1 MKILVFGRIG
11 QLGSALVDVLSDQ
24 YETRFI
30 DQPELDLTA
39 PESVRDHVQNYL
51 PSIVI
56 NAAAYTAVDR
66 AETEPELAHII
77 NAHAPGS
84 LAYACNEVGAV
95 LIHYSTDY
103 VFDGTATIPYTET
116 AAAVP
121 TGVYGQ
127 SKLAGE
133 IAVASATQRY
143 VILRTAW
150 LYSAV
155 GHNFVKT
162 MLKLAN
168 SGQPIRVVADQIG
181 SPTYAQDLARVTH
194 SIVEVLNSS
203 RDDYFGLY
211 HVANSGTTSWHGLA
225 EEIFRLAAHRDVV
238 AQPISTEEYPT
249 PAPRPAY
256 TALDCSKLERV
267 FGLTLPNWRDALA
280 RCIDVLSGSNRER

>member
-11 QLGSALVDVLSDQ
+11 QLGSALAEVLSDR

-39 PESVRDHVQNYL
+39 PESVRDHVQTYL

-77 NAHAPGS
+77 NAHAPAA
-84 LAYACNEVGAV
+84 LAYACDEVGAV

-103 VFDGTATIPYTET
+103 VFDGTASMPYTET
-116 AAAVP
+116 AAVTP

-133 IAVASATQRY
+133 IAVAGATQRH

-168 SGQPIRVVADQIG
+168 SGQPVRVVADQIG
-181 SPTYAQDLARVTH
+181 SPTYAQDLARVTR
-194 SIVEVLNSS
+194 SIIEVLNSS
-203 RDDYFGLY
+203 REDCFGLY
-211 HVANSGTTSWHGLA
+211 HVTNTGTTSWHGLA
-225 EEIFRLAAHRDVV
+225 QEIFRLAAHQDVV
-238 AQPISTEEYPT
+238 VQPISTEEYPT

-267 FGLTLPNWRDALA
+267 FGLTPPSWRDALA
-280 RCIDVLSGSNRER
+280 RCIDSL

>member
-11 QLGSALVDVLSDQ
+11 QLGSALAEVLSDR

-30 DQPELDLTA
+30 DQPELDLTV
-39 PESVRDHVQNYL
+39 PESVRDHVQTYL

-77 NAHAPGS
+77 NARAPGS
-84 LAYACNEVGAV
+84 LAYACDEAGAV

-103 VFDGTATIPYTET
+103 VFDGAASMPYTET
-116 AAAVP
+116 AAVAP

-133 IAVASATQRY
+133 IAGASATQRY

-181 SPTYAQDLARVTH
+181 SPTYAQDLARVTRG
-194 SIVEVLNSS
+194 IIEVLNN
-203 RDDYFGLY
+203 RREDCFGLY
-211 HVANSGTTSWHGLA
+211 HVTNTGTTSWYGLA
-225 EEIFRLAAHRDVV
+225 HEIFRLAAHQDVV
-238 AQPISTEEYPT
+238 VQPISTEEYPT

-267 FGLTLPNWRDALA
+267 FGLTLPSWRDALA
-280 RCIDVLSGSNRER
+280 RCIDSL

>member
-11 QLGSALVDVLSDQ
+11 QLGSALAEVLSDR

-30 DQPELDLTA
+30 DQPELDLTV
-39 PESVRDHVQNYL
+39 PESVRDHVQTYL

-77 NAHAPGS
+77 NARAPES
-84 LAYACNEVGAV
+84 LAYACDEAGAV

-103 VFDGTATIPYTET
+103 VFDGTASMPYTET
-116 AAAVP
+116 AAVAP

-162 MLKLAN
+162 MLKLAD
-168 SGQPIRVVADQIG
+168 SGQPVRVVADQVG
-181 SPTYAQDLARVTH
+181 SPTYAQDLARVTR
-194 SIVEVLNSS
+194 SIIEVLNSS
-203 RDDYFGLY
+203 REDCFGLY
-211 HVANSGTTSWHGLA
+211 HVTNTGTTSWHGLA
-225 EEIFRLAAHRDVV
+225 QEIFRLAAHQDVV
-238 AQPISTEEYPT
+238 VQPISTEEYPT

-256 TALDCSKLERV
+256 TVLDCSKLERV
-267 FGLTLPNWRDALA
+267 FGLTLPSWRDALA
-280 RCIDVLSGSNRER
+280 RCIDSL

>member
-1 MKILVFGRIG
+1 VKILVFGRIG
-11 QLGSALVDVLSDQ
+11 QLGSALAEVLSDR

-30 DQPELDLTA
+30 DQPELDLTV
-39 PESVRDHVQNYL
+39 PESVRDHVQAYL

-77 NAHAPGS
+77 NARAPES
-84 LAYACNEVGAV
+84 LAYACDEAGAV

-103 VFDGTATIPYTET
+103 VFDGTASMPYTET
-116 AAAVP
+116 AAVAP

-162 MLKLAN
+162 MLKLAD
-168 SGQPIRVVADQIG
+168 SGQPVRVVADQVG
-181 SPTYAQDLARVTH
+181 SPTYAQDLARVTR
-194 SIVEVLNSS
+194 SIIEVLNSS
-203 RDDYFGLY
+203 REDCFGLY
-211 HVANSGTTSWHGLA
+211 HVTNTGTTSWHGLA
-225 EEIFRLAAHRDVV
+225 QEIFRLAAHQDVV
-238 AQPISTEEYPT
+238 VQPISTEEYPT

-267 FGLTLPNWRDALA
+267 FGLTLPSWRDALA
-280 RCIDVLSGSNRER
+280 RCIDSL

>member
-11 QLGSALVDVLSDQ
+11 QLGSALAEVLSDR

-30 DQPELDLTA
+30 DQPELDLTV
-39 PESVRDHVQNYL
+39 PESVRDHVQTYL

-77 NAHAPGS
+77 NARAPES
-84 LAYACNEVGAV
+84 LAYACDEAGAV

-103 VFDGTATIPYTET
+103 VFDGTASMPYTET
-116 AAAVP
+116 AAVAP

-133 IAVASATQRY
+133 IAVANATQRY

-162 MLKLAN
+162 MLKLAD
-168 SGQPIRVVADQIG
+168 SGQPVRVVADQVG
-181 SPTYAQDLARVTH
+181 SPTYAQDLARATR
-194 SIVEVLNSS
+194 SIIEVLNSS
-203 RDDYFGLY
+203 REDCFGLY
-211 HVANSGTTSWHGLA
+211 HVTNTGTTSWHGLA
-225 EEIFRLAAHRDVV
+225 QEIFRLAAHQDVV
-238 AQPISTEEYPT
+238 VQPISTEEYPT

-267 FGLTLPNWRDALA
+267 FGLTLPSWRDTLA
-280 RCIDVLSGSNRER
+280 RCIDSL

>member
-11 QLGSALVDVLSDQ
+11 QLGSALAEVLSDR

-30 DQPELDLTA
+30 DQPELDLTV
-39 PESVRDHVQNYL
+39 PESVRDHVQTYL

-77 NAHAPGS
+77 NARAPES
-84 LAYACNEVGAV
+84 LAYACDEAGAV

-103 VFDGTATIPYTET
+103 VFDGTASMPYTET
-116 AAAVP
+116 AAVAP

-162 MLKLAN
+162 MLKLAD
-168 SGQPIRVVADQIG
+168 SGQPVRVVADQVG
-181 SPTYAQDLARVTH
+181 SPTYAQDLARVTR
-194 SIVEVLNSS
+194 SIIEVLISS
-203 RDDYFGLY
+203 REDCFGLY
-211 HVANSGTTSWHGLA
+211 HVTNSGTTSWHGLA
-225 EEIFRLAAHRDVV
+225 QEIFRLAAHQDVV
-238 AQPISTEEYPT
+238 VQPISTEEYPT

-267 FGLTLPNWRDALA
+267 FGLPLPSWRDALA
-280 RCIDVLSGSNRER
+280 RCIDSL

>member
-11 QLGSALVDVLSDQ
+11 QLGSALAEVLSDR

-39 PESVRDHVQNYL
+39 PESVRDHVQTYQ

-66 AETEPELAHII
+66 AETEPELAHTI
-77 NAHAPGS
+77 NARAPGS
-84 LAYACNEVGAV
+84 LAYACDEAGAV

-103 VFDGTATIPYTET
+103 VFDGAASTPYTET
-116 AAAVP
+116 AAVAP

-181 SPTYAQDLARVTH
+181 SPTYAQDLARVTRG
-194 SIVEVLNSS
+194 IIEVLNS
-203 RDDYFGLY
+203 RREDCFGLY
-211 HVANSGTTSWHGLA
+211 HVTNTGTTSWYGLA
-225 EEIFRLAAHRDVV
+225 QEIFRLAAHQDVV
-238 AQPISTEEYPT
+238 VQPISTEEYPT

-256 TALDCSKLERV
+256 TALDCSKLERI
-267 FGLTLPNWRDALA
+267 FGLTLPSWRDALA
-280 RCIDVLSGSNRER
+280 RCIDSL

>member
-11 QLGSALVDVLSDQ
+11 QLGSALAEVLSDR

-39 PESVRDHVQNYL
+39 PESVRDHVQTYQ

-66 AETEPELAHII
+66 AETEPELAHVI
-77 NAHAPGS
+77 NARAPGS
-84 LAYACNEVGAV
+84 LAFACEEAGAV

-103 VFDGTATIPYTET
+103 VFDGTASMPYTET
-116 AAAVP
+116 AATAP

-133 IAVASATQRY
+133 IAVASAIPRH

-181 SPTYAQDLARVTH
+181 SPTYAQDLARVTRG
-194 SIVEVLNSS
+194 IIEVLNST
-203 RDDYFGLY
+203 REDCFGLY
-211 HVANSGTTSWHGLA
+211 HVTNTGTTSWYGLA
-225 EEIFRLAAHRDVV
+225 QEVFRLTAHQDVV
-238 AQPISTEEYPT
+238 VQPISTEEYPT

-267 FGLTLPNWRDALA
+267 FGLTLPSWRDALA
-280 RCIDVLSGSNRER
+280 RCIDSLQGSDRQR

>member
-11 QLGSALVDVLSDQ
+11 QLGSALAEVLSDR

-39 PESVRDHVQNYL
+39 PESVRYQVQTYL

-77 NAHAPGS
+77 NARAPES
-84 LAYACNEVGAV
+84 LAYACDEAGAV

-103 VFDGTATIPYTET
+103 VFDGTASMPYTET
-116 AAAVP
+116 AAVAP

-162 MLKLAN
+162 MLKLAD
-168 SGQPIRVVADQIG
+168 SGQPVRVVADQVG
-181 SPTYAQDLARVTH
+181 SPTYAQDLARVTR
-194 SIVEVLNSS
+194 SIIEVLNSS
-203 RDDYFGLY
+203 REDCFGLY
-211 HVANSGTTSWHGLA
+211 HVTNSGTTSWHGLA
-225 EEIFRLAAHRDVV
+225 QEIFRLAAHQDVV
-238 AQPISTEEYPT
+238 VQPISTEEYPT

-267 FGLTLPNWRDALA
+267 FGLTLPSWRDALA
-280 RCIDVLSGSNRER
+280 RCIDSL

>member
-11 QLGSALVDVLSDQ
+11 QLGSALVEALSDR

-39 PESVRDHVQNYL
+39 PESVREHVQNYL

-66 AETEPELAHII
+66 AETEPELAHLI
-77 NAHAPGS
+77 NARAPGS
-84 LAYACNEVGAV
+84 LAYACDEVGAV

-103 VFDGTATIPYTET
+103 VFDGTASMPYTET

-133 IAVASATQRY
+133 IAVASATRRY

-168 SGQPIRVVADQIG
+168 TGQPIRVVADQIG
-181 SPTYAQDLARVTH
+181 SPTYAQDLAHVTR
-194 SIVEVLNSS
+194 SIIEVLNSS
-203 RDDYFGLY
+203 REACFGLY
-211 HVANSGTTSWHGLA
+211 HVTNTGTTSWHGLA
-225 EEIFRLAAHRDVV
+225 QEIFRLAAHQDVV
-238 AQPISTEEYPT
+238 VQPISTDEYPT
-249 PAPRPAY
+249 PAPRPAF
-256 TALDCSKLERV
+256 TVLDCSKLERV

-280 RCIDVLSGSNRER
+280 RCIDSL

>member
-11 QLGSALVDVLSDQ
+11 QLGSALAEVLSDR

-39 PESVRDHVQNYL
+39 PESVRDHVQTYQ

-77 NAHAPGS
+77 NARAPGS
-84 LAYACNEVGAV
+84 LAYACDEVGAV

-103 VFDGTATIPYTET
+103 VFDGTASMPYTET
-116 AAAVP
+116 AEAVP

-133 IAVASATQRY
+133 IAVASATQRH

-168 SGQPIRVVADQIG
+168 SSQLIRVVADQIG
-181 SPTYAQDLARVTH
+181 SPTYAQDLARVTQ
-194 SIVEVLNSS
+194 SIIEVLNSS
-203 RDDYFGLY
+203 REDCFGLY
-211 HVANSGTTSWHGLA
+211 HVTNTGTTSWHGLA
-225 EEIFRLAAHRDVV
+225 QEIFCLAAFQDVV
-238 AQPISTEEYPT
+238 VQPISTEEYPT

-280 RCIDVLSGSNRER
+280 RCIDSL

>member
-11 QLGSALVDVLSDQ
+11 QLGSALAEVLSDR

-30 DQPELDLTA
+30 DQPELDLTV
-39 PESVRDHVQNYL
+39 PERVRDHVQTYL

-77 NAHAPGS
+77 NARAPGS
-84 LAYACNEVGAV
+84 LAYACDEAGAV

-103 VFDGTATIPYTET
+103 VFDGTASMPYTET
-116 AAAVP
+116 AAVAP

-162 MLKLAN
+162 MLKLAD
-168 SGQPIRVVADQIG
+168 SGQPVRVVADQVG
-181 SPTYAQDLARVTH
+181 SPTYAQDLARVTR
-194 SIVEVLNSS
+194 SIIEVLNSS
-203 RDDYFGLY
+203 REDCFGLY
-211 HVANSGTTSWHGLA
+211 HVTNTGTTSWHGLA
-225 EEIFRLAAHRDVV
+225 QEIFRLAAHQDVV
-238 AQPISTEEYPT
+238 VQPISTEEYPT

-267 FGLTLPNWRDALA
+267 FGLTLPSWRDALA
-280 RCIDVLSGSNRER
+280 RCIDSL

>member
-11 QLGSALVDVLSDQ
+11 QLGSALAEVLSDR

-30 DQPELDLTA
+30 DQPELDLTV
-39 PESVRDHVQNYL
+39 PESVRDHVQTYL

-77 NAHAPGS
+77 NARAPES
-84 LAYACNEVGAV
+84 LAYACDEAGAV

-103 VFDGTATIPYTET
+103 VFDGTASMPYTET
-116 AAAVP
+116 AAVAP

-162 MLKLAN
+162 MLKLAD
-168 SGQPIRVVADQIG
+168 SGQPVRVVADQVG
-181 SPTYAQDLARVTH
+181 SPTYAQDLARVTR
-194 SIVEVLNSS
+194 SIIEVLNSS
-203 RDDYFGLY
+203 REDCFGLY
-211 HVANSGTTSWHGLA
+211 HVTNTGTTSWHGLA
-225 EEIFRLAAHRDVV
+225 QEIFRLTAQQDVV
-238 AQPISTEEYPT
+238 VQPISSEEYPT

-267 FGLTLPNWRDALA
+267 FGLTLPSWRDALA
-280 RCIDVLSGSNRER
+280 RCIDSL

>member
-1 MKILVFGRIG
+1 VKILVFGRIG
-11 QLGSALVDVLSDQ
+11 QLGSALAEVLSDR

-39 PESVRDHVQNYL
+39 PESVRDHVQTYQ

-66 AETEPELAHII
+66 AETEPELAHVI
-77 NAHAPGS
+77 NARAPGS
-84 LAYACNEVGAV
+84 LAYACEEAGAV

-103 VFDGTATIPYTET
+103 VFDGTASMPYTET
-116 AAAVP
+116 AATAP

-133 IAVASATQRY
+133 IAVASAIPRH

-181 SPTYAQDLARVTH
+181 SPTYAQDLARVTRG
-194 SIVEVLNSS
+194 IIEVLNNT
-203 RDDYFGLY
+203 REDCFGLY
-211 HVANSGTTSWHGLA
+211 HVTNTGTTSWYGLA
-225 EEIFRLAAHRDVV
+225 QEVFRLTAHQDVV
-238 AQPISTEEYPT
+238 VQPISTEEYPT

-256 TALDCSKLERV
+256 TVLDCSKLERV
-267 FGLTLPNWRDALA
+267 FGLTLPSWRDALA
-280 RCIDVLSGSNRER
+280 RCIDSLQGSDRQR

>member
-11 QLGSALVDVLSDQ
+11 QLGSALAEVLSDR

-30 DQPELDLTA
+30 DQPELDLTV

-66 AETEPELAHII
+66 AETEPELAHVI
-77 NAHAPGS
+77 NARAPGS
-84 LAYACNEVGAV
+84 LAYACDEAGAV

-103 VFDGTATIPYTET
+103 VFDGTASMPYTET

-181 SPTYAQDLARVTH
+181 SPTYAQDLARVTR
-194 SIVEVLNSS
+194 SIIEVLDSG
-203 RDDYFGLY
+203 REDCFGLY
-211 HVANSGTTSWHGLA
+211 HVTNTGTTSWYGLA
-225 EEIFRLAAHRDVV
+225 QEIFRLAAHQDVV
-238 AQPISTEEYPT
+238 VQPISTEEYPT

-267 FGLTLPNWRDALA
+267 FGLTLPRWRDALA
-280 RCIDVLSGSNRER
+280 RCIDSL

>member
-11 QLGSALVDVLSDQ
+11 QLGSALAEVLSDR

-30 DQPELDLTA
+30 DQPELDLTV
-39 PESVRDHVQNYL
+39 PESVRDHVQAYL

-77 NAHAPGS
+77 NARAPES
-84 LAYACNEVGAV
+84 LAYACDEAGAV

-103 VFDGTATIPYTET
+103 VFDGTASMPYTET
-116 AAAVP
+116 AAVAP

-162 MLKLAN
+162 MLKLAD
-168 SGQPIRVVADQIG
+168 SGQPVRVVADQVG
-181 SPTYAQDLARVTH
+181 SPTYAQDLARVTR
-194 SIVEVLNSS
+194 SIIEVLNSS
-203 RDDYFGLY
+203 REDCFGLY
-211 HVANSGTTSWHGLA
+211 HVTNSGTTSWHGLA
-225 EEIFRLAAHRDVV
+225 QEIFRLAAHQDVV
-238 AQPISTEEYPT
+238 VQPISTEEYPT

-267 FGLTLPNWRDALA
+267 FGLTLPSWRDALA
-280 RCIDVLSGSNRER
+280 RCIDSL

>member
-1 MKILVFGRIG
+1 VKILVFGRIG
-11 QLGSALVDVLSDQ
+11 QLGSALAEVLSDR

-30 DQPELDLTA
+30 DQPELDLTV
-39 PESVRDHVQNYL
+39 PESVRDHVQTYL

-77 NAHAPGS
+77 NARAPES
-84 LAYACNEVGAV
+84 LAYACDEAGAV

-103 VFDGTATIPYTET
+103 VFDGTASMPYTET
-116 AAAVP
+116 AAVAP

-162 MLKLAN
+162 MLKLAD
-168 SGQPIRVVADQIG
+168 SGQPVRVVADQVG
-181 SPTYAQDLARVTH
+181 SPTYAQDLARVTR
-194 SIVEVLNSS
+194 SIIEVLNSS
-203 RDDYFGLY
+203 REDCFGLY
-211 HVANSGTTSWHGLA
+211 HVTNSGTTSWHGLA
-225 EEIFRLAAHRDVV
+225 QEIFRLAAHQDVV
-238 AQPISTEEYPT
+238 VQPISTEEYPT

-256 TALDCSKLERV
+256 TALYCSKLERV
-267 FGLTLPNWRDALA
+267 FGLTLPSWRDALA
-280 RCIDVLSGSNRER
+280 RCIDSL

>member
-11 QLGSALVDVLSDQ
+11 QLGSALVEALSDR

-39 PESVRDHVQNYL
+39 PESVREHVQNYL

-66 AETEPELAHII
+66 AETEPELAHLI
-77 NAHAPGS
+77 NARAPGS
-84 LAYACNEVGAV
+84 LAYACDEVGAV

-103 VFDGTATIPYTET
+103 VFDGTASMPYTET

-133 IAVASATQRY
+133 IAVASATRRY
-143 VILRTAW
+143 LILRTAW

-168 SGQPIRVVADQIG
+168 TGQPIRVVADQIG
-181 SPTYAQDLARVTH
+181 
-194 SIVEVLNSS
+194 
-203 RDDYFGLY
+203 
-211 HVANSGTTSWHGLA
+211 
-225 EEIFRLAAHRDVV
+225 
-238 AQPISTEEYPT
+238 
-249 PAPRPAY
+249 
-256 TALDCSKLERV
+256 
-267 FGLTLPNWRDALA
+267 
-280 RCIDVLSGSNRER
+280 

>member
-11 QLGSALVDVLSDQ
+11 QLGSALAEVLSDR

-39 PESVRDHVQNYL
+39 PESVRDHVQTYQ

-66 AETEPELAHII
+66 AETEPELAHVI
-77 NAHAPGS
+77 NARAPGS
-84 LAYACNEVGAV
+84 LAFACEEAGAV

-103 VFDGTATIPYTET
+103 VFDGTASMPYTET
-116 AAAVP
+116 AATAP

-133 IAVASATQRY
+133 IAVASAIPRH

-181 SPTYAQDLARVTH
+181 SPTYAQDLARVTRG
-194 SIVEVLNSS
+194 IIEVLNS
-203 RDDYFGLY
+203 RREDCFGLY
-211 HVANSGTTSWHGLA
+211 HVTNTGTTSWYGLA
-225 EEIFRLAAHRDVV
+225 QEVFRLTAHQDVV
-238 AQPISTEEYPT
+238 VQPISTEEYPT

-267 FGLTLPNWRDALA
+267 FGLTLPSWRDALA
-280 RCIDVLSGSNRER
+280 RCIDSLQGSDRQR

>member
-1 MKILVFGRIG
+1 VKILVFGRIG
-11 QLGSALVDVLSDQ
+11 QLGSALAEVLSDR

-30 DQPELDLTA
+30 DQPELDLTV
-39 PESVRDHVQNYL
+39 PERVRDHVQTYL

-77 NAHAPGS
+77 NARAPGS
-84 LAYACNEVGAV
+84 LAYACDEAGAV

-103 VFDGTATIPYTET
+103 VFDGTASMPYTET
-116 AAAVP
+116 AAVAP

-168 SGQPIRVVADQIG
+168 SGQPVRVVADQIG
-181 SPTYAQDLARVTH
+181 SPTYAQDLARVTR
-194 SIVEVLNSS
+194 SIIEVLNSS
-203 RDDYFGLY
+203 REDCFGLY
-211 HVANSGTTSWHGLA
+211 HVTNTGTTSWHGLA
-225 EEIFRLAAHRDVV
+225 QEIFRLAAHQDVV
-238 AQPISTEEYPT
+238 VQPISTEEYPT

-267 FGLTLPNWRDALA
+267 FGLTLPSWRDALA
-280 RCIDVLSGSNRER
+280 RCIDSL

>member
-1 MKILVFGRIG
+1 VEILVFGRIG
-11 QLGSALVDVLSDQ
+11 QLGSALAEVLSDR

-39 PESVRDHVQNYL
+39 PESVRDHVQAYL

-77 NAHAPGS
+77 NARAPGS
-84 LAYACNEVGAV
+84 LAYACDEAGAV

-103 VFDGTATIPYTET
+103 VFDGAASMPYTET
-116 AAAVP
+116 AAVAP

-181 SPTYAQDLARVTH
+181 SPTYAQDLARVTRG
-194 SIVEVLNSS
+194 IIEVLYN
-203 RDDYFGLY
+203 RREDCFGLY
-211 HVANSGTTSWHGLA
+211 HVTNTGTTSWYGLA
-225 EEIFRLAAHRDVV
+225 QEIFRLAAHQDVV
-238 AQPISTEEYPT
+238 VQPISTEEYPT

-267 FGLTLPNWRDALA
+267 FGLTLPSWRDALA
-280 RCIDVLSGSNRER
+280 RCIDSL

>member
-11 QLGSALVDVLSDQ
+11 QLGSALAEVLSDR

-30 DQPELDLTA
+30 DQPELDLTV
-39 PESVRDHVQNYL
+39 PESVRDHVQTYL

-77 NAHAPGS
+77 NARAPES
-84 LAYACNEVGAV
+84 LAYACDEAGAV

-103 VFDGTATIPYTET
+103 VFDGTASMPYTET
-116 AAAVP
+116 AAVAP

-162 MLKLAN
+162 MLKLAD
-168 SGQPIRVVADQIG
+168 SGQPVRVVADQVG
-181 SPTYAQDLARVTH
+181 SPTYAQDLARVTR
-194 SIVEVLNSS
+194 SIIEVLNSS
-203 RDDYFGLY
+203 REDCFGLY
-211 HVANSGTTSWHGLA
+211 HVTNTGATSWHGLA
-225 EEIFRLAAHRDVV
+225 QEIFRLAAHQDVV
-238 AQPISTEEYPT
+238 VQPISTEEYPT

-256 TALDCSKLERV
+256 TVLDCSKLERV
-267 FGLTLPNWRDALA
+267 FGLTLPSWRDALA
-280 RCIDVLSGSNRER
+280 RCIDSL

>member
-1 MKILVFGRIG
+1 VKILVFGRIG
-11 QLGSALVDVLSDQ
+11 QLGSALAEVLSDR

-30 DQPELDLTA
+30 DQPELDLTV
-39 PESVRDHVQNYL
+39 PESVRDHVQTYL

-77 NAHAPGS
+77 NARAPES
-84 LAYACNEVGAV
+84 LAYACDEAGAV

-103 VFDGTATIPYTET
+103 VFDGTASMPYTET
-116 AAAVP
+116 AAVAP

-162 MLKLAN
+162 MLKLAD
-168 SGQPIRVVADQIG
+168 SGQPVRVVADQVG
-181 SPTYAQDLARVTH
+181 SPTYAQDLARVTR
-194 SIVEVLNSS
+194 SIIEVLNSS
-203 RDDYFGLY
+203 REDCFGLY
-211 HVANSGTTSWHGLA
+211 HVTNSGTTSWHGLA
-225 EEIFRLAAHRDVV
+225 QEIFRLAAHQDVV
-238 AQPISTEEYPT
+238 VQPIRTEEYPT

-267 FGLTLPNWRDALA
+267 FGLTLPSWRDALA
-280 RCIDVLSGSNRER
+280 RCIDSL